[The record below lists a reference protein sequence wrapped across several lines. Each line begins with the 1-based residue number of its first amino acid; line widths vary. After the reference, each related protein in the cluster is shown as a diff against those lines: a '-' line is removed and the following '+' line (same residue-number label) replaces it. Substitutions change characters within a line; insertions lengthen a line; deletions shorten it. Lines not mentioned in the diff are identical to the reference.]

1 MSKTSRLIL
10 MLLLLL
16 VGAAGDGLALEAVES
31 LRCGSNLVQIGD
43 TKVEVLSRCGEP
55 ALREKIRRGASAR
68 KGKAKSGSTA
78 EERYREDEQ
87 WTYNL
92 GPRDFH
98 YTLTFEGMELK
109 AIGRGGR
116 GTRR

>member
-1 MSKTSRLIL
+1 MSKTSLSML
-10 MLLLLL
+10 ALLLLL
-16 VGAAGDGLALEAVES
+16 AGPATDGPALEAVES

-43 TKVEVLSRCGEP
+43 TKAEVLSRCGEP
-55 ALREKIRRGASAR
+55 ALREKIRRGTSAR
-68 KGKAKSGSTA
+68 KSKAKSGSTA

-92 GPRDFH
+92 GPQDFH